1 MATSQSKL
9 VNGTRQYDSYT
20 ANGAVTHSTSL
31 DSCLDLFFLAGAS
44 RRMAESDMIQT
55 FERARLEDRDLAYK
69 ILFWARDCR
78 GGAGEKRFFQVI
90 GKYCSDTHAE
100 EWDRMA
106 IFIPEYGY
114 WKDIFKIE
122 MPNENNLNWLMHQFE
137 ESENSNLLAK
147 WFPRK
152 GKWFS
157 AMHKYLKKTPKEFRK
172 YLVEKTKVVETQM
185 CNKEWSAIDYSK
197 VPSVAMNMYRNSFDK
212 NDGLRFNAFNQD
224 VLDGK
229 AKVNAGVLFP
239 HMLYQAADRR
249 ENADAIQAQW
259 QSLPN
264 YMEGSKERIL
274 PVCDVSG
281 SMTGLP
287 MDVSVS
293 LGLYIS
299 ERNEGIFKDAFMT
312 FSSIPEM
319 VYIPKGFSVV
329 DKLKYISRANWGMS
343 TDLQATFRLI
353 LKTAVRNSLPEDE
366 MPTKVLII
374 SDMEFNQASYN
385 NTNLDE
391 VRTQYELN
399 GYKMP
404 EIIFWNVNGRV
415 GNVPARTD
423 EPGVGLVSGF
433 SPAILT
439 AILSG
444 SGFTPLDLMMKAVG
458 SERYEM
464 IRFD

>member
-9 VNGTRQYDSYT
+9 VNGARQYDSLT
-20 ANGAVTHSTSL
+20 ANGAVSHSTSL
-31 DSCLDLFFLAGAS
+31 DACLDLFFLAGAS
-44 RRMAESDMIQT
+44 RRMSESDMIQV
-55 FERARLEDRDLAYK
+55 FERARLENLQLAYK

-90 GKYCSDTHAE
+90 GKHCFTNHLS
-100 EWDRMA
+100 EWEQ
-106 IFIPEYGY
+106 ISVHIPEYGY
-114 WKDIFKIE
+114 WKDLFKIE
-122 MPNENNLNWLMHQFE
+122 TPTVDAVDWVIRQLD
-137 ESENSNLLAK
+137 ESDNANLLAK

-152 GKWFS
+152 GPWFAS
-157 AMHKYLKKTPKEFRK
+157 AHKYLGVSPKHFRK
-172 YLVEKTKVVETQM
+172 ALVEKTKVIESQM

-197 VPSVAMNMYRNSFDK
+197 VPSVAMNMYRNAFEKQDRA
-212 NDGLRFNAFNQD
+212 RFNLFNQS
-224 VLDGK
+224 VLKGET
-229 AKVNAGVLFP
+229 KVNAGVLFP
-239 HMLYQAADRR
+239 HMLYQAANRR

-312 FSSIPEM
+312 FSSTPEM
-319 VYIPKGFSVV
+319 VYIPEGLSVV
-329 DKLKYISRANWGMS
+329 DKLRYISRANWGMS
-343 TDLQATFRLI
+343 TDLQKTFKLI
-353 LKTAVRNSLPEDE
+353 LNTAVRNSLPEDE

-374 SDMEFNQASYN
+374 SDMEFNECGR

-404 EIIFWNVNGRV
+404 EIIFWNVNGRI
-415 GNVPARTD
+415 GNVPARAD
-423 EPGVGLVSGF
+423 EPGIGLVSGF

-444 SGFTPLDLMMKAVG
+444 SGFTPLDLMMKAVD
-458 SERYEM
+458 SERYAA
-464 IRFD
+464 INIV